1 LDAAWF
7 ALDAAWFAAEPAVV
21 TAPEAADVA
30 FMLRDKGGNPFRIPP
45 PPPPPPPEPLVIPE
59 SGEPPPPLKPLSKG
73 LGWSLQALVCT
84 PW

>member
-7 ALDAAWFAAEPAVV
+7 TAVPTED
-21 TAPEAADVA
+21 TAFEAADVA
-30 FMLRDKGGNPFRIPP
+30 FPFRDKGGNPLRIPP
-45 PPPPPPPEPLVIPE
+45 PPPLLEPLEPPG

-73 LGWSLQALVCT
+73 LGWSLQALVEV